1 MNLYDL
7 YTIIM
12 DRKMEP
18 KSGSYTTSLIES
30 GLSRMAQKVG
40 EEGTEVVIAAL
51 AREKQELVEEIADLA
66 FHTLVLMAAKGVT
79 PDDINLE
86 LSKRHK

>member
-1 MNLYDL
+1 M
-7 YTIIM
+7 
-12 DRKMEP
+12 
-18 KSGSYTTSLIES
+18 
-30 GLSRMAQKVG
+30 
-40 EEGTEVVIAAL
+40 IAAL